1 MVCRKRRQID
11 ARKKRR
17 SLCTIFIKFFLCFVS
32 SADVTQGNLKSL
44 FATFLSRGKSIF
56 KSSHILQL
64 FQLMVC
70 VAGKKEKGIGRK
82 ICLLEELD
90 YFSAFNNFN
99 VFLLFLYQTGFNK
112 LQLFTFVYICLFHYL
127 RFLVTVCSWLF
138 RNNFVHLH
146 LYLSILWCYY
156 FLSVY
161 ICRTGF
167 SSKCRF

>member
-1 MVCRKRRQID
+1 
-11 ARKKRR
+11 
-17 SLCTIFIKFFLCFVS
+17 
-32 SADVTQGNLKSL
+32 VTQGNLKSL

-112 LQLFTFVYICLFHYL
+112 LQLIGLFIFFISL
-127 RFLVTVCSWLF
+127 FPFFLVTVCSWLF
-138 RNNFVHLH
+138 RSNFVHLQD
-146 LYLSILWCYY
+146 
-156 FLSVY
+156 
-161 ICRTGF
+161 T
-167 SSKCRF
+167 